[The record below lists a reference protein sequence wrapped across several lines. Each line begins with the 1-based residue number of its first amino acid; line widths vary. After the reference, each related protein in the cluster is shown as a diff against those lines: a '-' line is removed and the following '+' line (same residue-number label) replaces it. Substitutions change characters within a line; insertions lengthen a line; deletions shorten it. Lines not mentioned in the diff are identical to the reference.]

1 MIRPLIVALMAI
13 AFALLG
19 MAAAYL
25 DRHHGYNVVYCT
37 FFGGAFGAV
46 VGTVAAAGGRMR

>member
-1 MIRPLIVALMAI
+1 MSRSLIVALMAI

-25 DRHHGYNVVYCT
+25 DRNHGYSTVYCT

-46 VGTVAAAGGRMR
+46 LGTVAAAGGPIR